1 MRRRPVRFPSWR
13 SRSSPA
19 ARSYTDGALRN
30 ELLNLEIFDTLYE
43 AQVLIALWRMEYS
56 MQRSHVASACRP
68 QAPEAFELFL
78 ASYVVQHFGGQVSE

>member
-19 ARSYTDGALRN
+19 ARSHTDGALRN

-43 AQVLIALWRMEYS
+43 AQVLIERLRMAYN
-56 MQRSHVASACRP
+56 MRRSHMALAYRP
-68 QAPEAFELFL
+68 PAPEAFELFL
-78 ASYVVQHFGGQVSE
+78 ASYVVQHFGRQVSE